1 MLGDAILMF
10 YELIDFSRFWFLSY
24 WYYYLY
30 GLREGIVVYFFLRL
44 KLLLKFFKKCFIC
57 LNGEFK

>member
-10 YELIDFSRFWFLSY
+10 YELIDFSRFWFLLY

-44 KLLLKFFKKCFIC
+44 KLLLKFFKKRFIC